1 MRTRRPKVWSDFRYG
16 RKGSRRTGGVRMPR
30 KNGPVSWG
38 PSHQRVPRTN
48 WRRRIGSIVVF
59 IVLLVVTANHPTLN
73 NLISVLALLV
83 LAWWVLQFVYRRLP
97 AAWQTRLRARVPRL
111 HALRSPAAPAGDGG
125 MLVRPGAYLGVSR
138 DGRVVQARAE
148 RAVLLL
154 GPPRSGKSS
163 SVIIPTILSHDGPV
177 VAPSTKPDVMNATHR
192 TREELGRVW
201 QFDPTA
207 TTIPPTGVSQLRW
220 SPVLCAMDWD
230 GALLMARAMVTG
242 ARTGTGVTDASHWTR
257 RAQALLA
264 PLLHAAALA
273 GREIGDVADWVTR
286 HEIDEP
292 GALLKE
298 HDATPAAVSALVGLQ
313 NTEARERSSIFS
325 AAADSLDAYTST
337 SARLA
342 ASEPNFFAGRFAT
355 SMDTIYIHA
364 PGEDQQL
371 VAPLVCGLLAEIR
384 RATYRHHR
392 QGTLSHPVMFALD
405 EVANI
410 APLEELPQIASEG
423 ASQGLLLLAALQDL
437 SQARA
442 RWGTAADGF
451 LTLFGTKLLLG
462 GIVDHKTLET
472 VSSALGEYDRRVVS
486 HTSTRVK
493 DSWLPQ
499 RGHTVSTQRQR
510 VLSPGEIA
518 KIPAGQALHLDGIAW
533 ELITL
538 TPAHQA
544 EPWRSMTQPTT

>member
-1 MRTRRPKVWSDFRYG
+1 
-16 RKGSRRTGGVRMPR
+16 MPR
-30 KNGPVSWG
+30 NNSPVSWG
-38 PSHQRVPRTN
+38 PSHQRPPRTN
-48 WRRRIGSIVVF
+48 WGARAGSIVVF
-59 IVLLVVTANHPTLN
+59 IVLLVLTANQPLVN
-73 NLISVLALLV
+73 NLISILGLLV
-83 LAWWVLQFVYRRLP
+83 WAWWIVQFVYRHLP
-97 AAWQTRLRARVPRL
+97 AAWQTRLRARLPRL
-111 HALRSPAAPAGDGG
+111 PALRPATATPREGG
-125 MLVRPGAYLGVSR
+125 MLTRPGAYLGVSR

-148 RAVLLL
+148 RAVLIL

-163 SVIIPTILSHDGPV
+163 GVIIPTILSHDGPV
-177 VAPSTKPDVMNATHR
+177 VAPSTKPDVMHATRHA
-192 TREELGRVW
+192 REGLGRVW
-201 QFDPTA
+201 QFDPTG
-207 TTIPPTGVSQLRW
+207 TTIPPAGVTQLRW
-220 SPVLCAMDWD
+220 SPVLCAIDWD

-292 GALLKE
+292 GALLRE
-298 HDATPAAVSALVGLQ
+298 HGATPAAVSALVGLQ
-313 NTEARERSSIFS
+313 STEARERSSIFS

-355 SMDTIYIHA
+355 STDTIYIHA

-392 QGTLSHPVMFALD
+392 QDTLPHPVMFALD

-442 RWGTAADGF
+442 RWG
-451 LTLFGTKLLLG
+451 
-462 GIVDHKTLET
+462 
-472 VSSALGEYDRRVVS
+472 
-486 HTSTRVK
+486 
-493 DSWLPQ
+493 
-499 RGHTVSTQRQR
+499 HTVSTQRQR

-518 KIPAGQALHLDGIAW
+518 KIPAGHALHLDGVRW

>member
-1 MRTRRPKVWSDFRYG
+1 MRTRPPKVWSGFRYG
-16 RKGSRRTGGVRMPR
+16 RTGSRTTGGVRMSR
-30 KNGPVSWG
+30 NNGPVSWG
-38 PSHQRVPRTN
+38 PSHQTVPRTN
-48 WRRRIGSIVVF
+48 WRSRIGSIVVF
-59 IVLLVVTANHPTLN
+59 VVLLVVTANHPLLN
-73 NLISVLALLV
+73 NLISIVVLVVLV
-83 LAWWVLQFVYRRLP
+83 WWIVKFVYRHLP
-97 AAWQTRLRARVPRL
+97 ATWQTRLHARLPHLSRL
-111 HALRSPAAPAGDGG
+111 QSPAIPSGDG
-125 MLVRPGAYLGVSR
+125 MLARPGAYLGVSR

-148 RAVLLL
+148 RAVLVL

-163 SVIIPTILSHDGPV
+163 GVIIPTILSHDGPV
-177 VAPSTKPDVMNATHR
+177 VATSTKPDVINATRHA
-192 TREELGRVW
+192 REGRGRVW
-201 QFDPTA
+201 QFDPTG
-207 TTIPPTGVSQLRW
+207 TSVPPAGVTQLRW
-220 SPVLCAMDWD
+220 SPVLCAMEWD

-242 ARTGTGVTDASHWTR
+242 ARTGAGVTDASHWTR

-286 HEIDEP
+286 HETDQP
-292 GALLKE
+292 GALLQE
-298 HDATPAAVSALVGLQ
+298 HDATPAAVSALVGLV

-342 ASEPNFFAGRFAT
+342 ASEPNFFTGRFAT
-355 SMDTIYIHA
+355 STDTVYIHA

-371 VAPLVCGLLAEIR
+371 IAPLVCGLLAEIR

-392 QGTLSHPVMFALD
+392 QHTLPHPVMFALD

-437 SQARA
+437 SQARG
-442 RWGTAADGF
+442 RWGPAADGF

-462 GIVDHKTLET
+462 GIVDQKTLET

-499 RGHTVSTQRQR
+499 LGHTVSTQRQR

-518 KIPAGQALHLDGIAW
+518 KIPAGHALHLDGVAW

-538 TPAHQA
+538 TPAHHA
-544 EPWRSMTQPTT
+544 EPWRSMTQPTP